1 MNCHEWH
8 MLLCSLSLSL
18 SLSLSPLSLSLSL
31 SLSLRPVF
39 QDLTERQGQRWG
51 LAQCS
56 PELREAAFGVWDDS
70 REALDQI
77 VVERTKEEGE
87 AFG

>member
-1 MNCHEWH
+1 MNGTCYFV
-8 MLLCSLSLSL
+8 LSRSLCLFL
-18 SLSLSPLSLSLSL
+18 LSPLSLSL